1 MVRAVDQATP
11 GSNDAYF
18 DAALFE
24 KSLRLTKKSFAGA
37 QNRMLKAV
45 ATPPSVAKLVI
56 LGTALMPAV
65 RQKGGLR
72 SFVGEVNVTSTQNSR
87 STASLARSWGRT
99 DVVLPWR
106 KIQLF
111 WKVDVRMEI
120 L

>member
-56 LGTALMPAV
+56 LGNWAAMPSRYFDKDRGSHTLA
-65 RQKGGLR
+65 GGETLIAYRR
-72 SFVGEVNVTSTQNSR
+72 SNS
-87 STASLARSWGRT
+87 SQAAKN
-99 DVVLPWR
+99 PN
-106 KIQLF
+106 
-111 WKVDVRMEI
+111 
-120 L
+120 